1 MTIFIKTKTPSLKF
15 SYIFSPS
22 TAYQNEM
29 LALSSERFPRA
40 PQVIIWPILLVSG
53 VPLLFISL

>member
-1 MTIFIKTKTPSLKF
+1 MTIFIKTKTPSNF
-15 SYIFSPS
+15 QIFFSPS
-22 TAYQNEM
+22 TAYQNDM